1 VPVRD
6 LPRLLRTSAVRLALR
21 YAVLYAVLAG
31 AGLFAAQW
39 FTARYVDAQLSA
51 GLREDFQILVDR
63 YNSAGTGALASL
75 LAARAASAPDGGR
88 YYLLVDKD
96 GRKVAGNLREWPP
109 VEDDTIPL
117 DGQVHAVWLDDVAIP
132 PEAGVEDDAYWPVI
146 ATRLPDGSRLV
157 AARSVKEADQLQ
169 LYGQTAAWAS
179 LAVIVVLALAM
190 GLFMGRTILRRID
203 AITATAGEIMAG
215 DLSRRMPVRA
225 DGDEFDALS
234 ERLNR
239 MLERIAQLM
248 AGMREVTDNV
258 AHDLRSPLTR
268 LRNRLEVTLLHR
280 RDEAEYR
287 RAMEEAIRDADG
299 LMGTF
304 NAILQSS
311 QAASG
316 TVRAEMAPVDLSALV
331 TRLGELYGPTA
342 EDRDLGLTVDA
353 PDGVTVTGNRDL
365 LAQAV
370 GNLLDNA
377 IKYTPTGG
385 RIRLAVERG
394 PDGTSLAVA
403 DTGPGIPVADRGR
416 VTERFVRL
424 GAARGTEG
432 NGLGLSLV
440 DAIARQHGARLA
452 LDDNHPGLVARI
464 TFPAA

>member
-1 VPVRD
+1 
-6 LPRLLRTSAVRLALR
+6 VRLGLR

-31 AGLFAAQW
+31 AGLFAFQW
-39 FTARYVDAQLSA
+39 AMGRYVDAQLAA
-51 GLREDFQILVDR
+51 GLREDFQILLDR
-63 YNSAGTGALASL
+63 YHADGADGLAAL
-75 LAARAASAPDGGR
+75 LAARAHSSPTEGR
-88 YYLLVDKD
+88 YYLLVDPQ
-96 GRKVAGNLREWPP
+96 GRKVAGNLRAWPP
-109 VEDDTIPL
+109 AEDDTIPL
-117 DGQVHAVWLDDVAIP
+117 DGEVHAVWLDDVAIP

-146 ATRLPDGSRLV
+146 ATRLPDGARLV
-157 AARSVKEADQLQ
+157 AARGVHEADQLQ
-169 LYGQTAAWAS
+169 LYGQTAAVAL

-190 GLFMGRTILRRID
+190 GLFMGRSILRRID

-215 DLSRRMPVRA
+215 DLSRRMPVKTP
-225 DGDEFDALS
+225 GDEFDALS

-239 MLERIAQLM
+239 MLERIGQLM

-299 LMGTF
+299 LMETF
-304 NAILQSS
+304 NAILQAS
-311 QAASG
+311 QAAAG

-342 EDRDLGLTVDA
+342 EDRGLGLTVEA
-353 PDGVTVTGNRDL
+353 PDAVTVMGNRDL
-365 LAQAV
+365 IAQAV

-377 IKYTPTGG
+377 IKYTPAGG
-385 RIRLAVERG
+385 RIRLAAER
-394 PDGTSLAVA
+394 DGAGASLAVA
-403 DTGPGIPVADRGR
+403 DSGPGIPAADRGR

-424 GAARGTEG
+424 GPARATEG
-432 NGLGLSLV
+432 NGLGLALV
-440 DAIARQHGARLA
+440 DAIVRQHGATLA

-464 TFPAA
+464 RFPPA